1 VPLVYFLYPETAART
16 LEDIDSYFR
25 NHSNLLVHR
34 DPEATSAKRP
44 DVYVEKEEMEVRR
57 RSVGGGGSVSGPP
70 GSRGGEHYGEKK
82 SQQEESGTGREFK
95 EVV

>member
-34 DPEATSAKRP
+34 DKEATSAKRP
-44 DVYVEKEEMEVRR
+44 DVYVEKEETEVRR
-57 RSVGGGGSVSGPP
+57 RSVGGGGSISGPP
-70 GSRGGEHYGEKK
+70 GSRGVGGDGEKK
-82 SQQEESGTGREFK
+82 LQREESGTGREFK